1 MRCSRKG
8 RSGRQTELTC
18 ALGGSG
24 SLTSTSHLE
33 EKLWFELLETHCL
46 AFPEPPLGPGR
57 GKKTITSSHSACNQ
71 ELGLVG
77 HMALASRAGSG
88 RLAWHWDLQPHVVRS
103 MQGRDQRPSSAG
115 DPETPGRWLVRAQDP
130 RKNMLPPSGIFP
142 CLQGLG
148 RDGTKSQS
156 ESQGLPVSLR
166 PRLWV
171 SGHGLH

>member
-1 MRCSRKG
+1 MLW
-8 RSGRQTELTC
+8 E
-18 ALGGSG
+18 ALGA
-24 SLTSTSHLE
+24 SLVPVTWRKSCGLSYSRHTALHSQSCP
-33 EKLWFELLETHCL
+33 WV
-46 AFPEPPLGPGR
+46 LGGE
-57 GKKTITSSHSACNQ
+57 KTITSSHSACNQ
-71 ELGLVG
+71 ELGLAG

-88 RLAWHWDLQPHVVRS
+88 RLAWHWDLQPHVVRF